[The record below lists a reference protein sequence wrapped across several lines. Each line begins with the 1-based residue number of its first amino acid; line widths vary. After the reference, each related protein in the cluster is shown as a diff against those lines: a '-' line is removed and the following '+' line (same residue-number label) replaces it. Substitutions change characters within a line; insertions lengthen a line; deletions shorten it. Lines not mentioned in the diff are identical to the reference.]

1 MIVPEERDLA
11 EALIQ
16 LAEKYG
22 KFNEDKTGIWAGY
35 TPAAENDVADIG
47 VTCANCLLYEGGS
60 SCKIISLEVEPMGK
74 CRFAVI
80 PDGVVKV
87 ETASVEAVFADNS
100 SDKYISGINQ
110 PRDASGQFRQVLA
123 RIKLDAGKSGLDN
136 VIEKVEE
143 AENFDDAGNYG
154 KAVESADDLIS
165 IIDRLDSGALNAEAL
180 ENIRSSSEQLG
191 LVIANLPLP
200 FGKDAQ
206 KVRFSD
212 LPPAL
217 RDLIEDMMA
226 KVEKKIGKDDADIAT
241 KSLRSYKS
249 GGDVYSQ
256 GEVSSEMSKLLRLL
270 T

>member
-47 VTCANCLLYEGGS
+47 VTCANCILYEGGS
-60 SCKIISLEVEPMGK
+60 SCKIIDQEVEPMGK

-80 PDGVVKV
+80 PDGVVKM
-87 ETASVEAVFADNS
+87 ETSNVEAVFADK
-100 SDKYISGINQ
+100 SDDKFISGINQ
-110 PRDASGQFRQVLA
+110 PRDASGQFRTVLA

-136 VIEKVEE
+136 VIKKVEE
-143 AENFDDAGNYG
+143 AENFDDAGNYA
-154 KAVESADDLIS
+154 KAVESADDLIG

-180 ENIRSSSEQLG
+180 ENIRSTSQELG
-191 LVIANLPLP
+191 QVIANLPLP

-217 RDLIEDMMA
+217 RDLVDDMMQ
-226 KVEKKIGKDDADIAT
+226 KVEDKIGKEDADIAT
-241 KSLRSYKS
+241 QSLRAYKS